1 MQKKIIRSIVFIAVI
16 LFVAYNSV
24 YFKKLDEVKAAS
36 AAKQFD
42 APAYARNFLDK
53 KLLPNLDKA
62 IEINTLLNLVQT
74 TPDRAFTN
82 YSHALGIGNVR
93 YFLVQGE
100 GTVTA
105 IDENDVTLSIH
116 TDSTHHTIT
125 LATEFVYG
133 NAIRDA
139 SGLIDI
145 NEFSSTMDFNNVSAE
160 TNKIIRAEVLPP
172 FKANAKPG
180 NKVKFYG
187 ALELNQAHINL
198 ENIEVIPIRLAIV
211 K

>member
-1 MQKKIIRSIVFIAVI
+1 MQKKIIRYIIFIAVI

-24 YFKKLDEVKAAS
+24 YFKKLDEVNAAS

-62 IEINTLLNLVQT
+62 IEINRLLSLVET
-74 TPDRAFTN
+74 TPDNAFKT

-100 GTVTA
+100 GTITA
-105 IDENDVTLSIH
+105 IDENDVTLSVQ
-116 TDSTHHTIT
+116 TDTSNHSIK

-133 NAIRDA
+133 NAVRDA

-145 NEFSSTMDFNNVSAE
+145 NEFNSTMDFNNISAE

-172 FKANAKPG
+172 FKANAKLG
-180 NKVKFYG
+180 NKVRFYG